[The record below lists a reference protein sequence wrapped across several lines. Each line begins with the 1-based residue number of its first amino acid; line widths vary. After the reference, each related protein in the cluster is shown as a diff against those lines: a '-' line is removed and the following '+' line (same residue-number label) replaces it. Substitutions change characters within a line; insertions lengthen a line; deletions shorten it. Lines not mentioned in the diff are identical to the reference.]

1 MIAIIIIIIVIFTKI
16 KIETVLWRHP
26 SPKTGEQH
34 KSELEREAARGH
46 GADGARQTGLW
57 DSVGL

>member
-1 MIAIIIIIIVIFTKI
+1 MIAIIIIIVIFTKM

-34 KSELEREAARGH
+34 KSELEREAACGH